1 MTRSLWT
8 IVMIPL
14 LVLLGVPILM
24 AGFALNPGPPAG
36 SSLAQ
41 MTAFGAAHAHSILLG
56 GWLQIMGTVMA
67 SIFALVVVNTAGA
80 TAKLTGMLSLFGV
93 ALLVGIGLAEM
104 TGYVLVTTGSPTIV
118 NVGAHLIIA
127 VQHGYGMIG
136 APLVF
141 LPLGFVILKT
151 GILGQALGWIAVIL
165 GAIFFIFGF
174 LGVLLPVQTVVD
186 LLSSLQGIWWVA
198 SGINWIQRVGR
209 TTPATVDA

>member
-1 MTRSLWT
+1 VTRSLWT
-8 IVMIPL
+8 LVMVPL
-14 LVLLGVPILM
+14 LVLLGVPILI

-80 TAKLTGMLSLFGV
+80 TARLTGVLSLFGV
-93 ALLVGIGLAEM
+93 TLLVGIGLAEM
-104 TGYVLVTTGSPTIV
+104 AAYVLVTTGSPSIV

-151 GILGQALGWIAVIL
+151 GILGRALGWIAVTL

-174 LGVLLPVQTVVD
+174 LGVLLSVQTVVD

-198 SGINWIQRVGR
+198 AGINWIQRVGR